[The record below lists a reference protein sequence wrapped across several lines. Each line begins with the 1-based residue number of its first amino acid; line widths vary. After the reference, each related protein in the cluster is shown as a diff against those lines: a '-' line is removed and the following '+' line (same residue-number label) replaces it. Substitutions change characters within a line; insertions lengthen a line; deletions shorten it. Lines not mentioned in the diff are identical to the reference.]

1 MLLGDYHT
9 HSASCNHAIGSL
21 EEYVKAG
28 IALGL
33 PEIGLSD
40 HFPMSFL
47 PATFH
52 HYAMDISEVNNYM
65 QTSHLLKQIYS
76 SKIDVKVAF
85 ELDFHKSVFSD
96 YKRVLKPY
104 LQDLDYLIGSIH
116 GVKWKNHVIPID
128 STCSLP
134 DDFNSENGNGDK
146 LLLTY
151 YNEVLA
157 MVNTKYYDV
166 LGHLDVIKK
175 LGVVPEDKD
184 LIWEV
189 ILKILD
195 RVEMTE
201 MVVEINTSGLRMP
214 ANELYPSE
222 QVILELIKRKIPLIL
237 GSDAHDPS
245 DVGYAFLDTIRFLRK
260 NGPTNI
266 CCITNRNK
274 ELITLF

>member
-1 MLLGDYHT
+1 MLPGDYHT

-28 IALGL
+28 ISLGI

-40 HFPMSFL
+40 HFPMIFL

-65 QTSHLLKQIYS
+65 QTSYLLKQNYN
-76 SKIDVKVAF
+76 SKIDVKIAF
-85 ELDFHKSVFSD
+85 EVDFHELVFHD

-104 LQDLDYLIGSIH
+104 LQDLDYLIGSVH
-116 GVKWKNHVIPID
+116 GVKWKSHIIPID
-128 STCSLP
+128 STSSLP
-134 DDFNSENGNGDK
+134 DDFKSENGNGDK

-157 MVNTKYYDV
+157 LVNTEYYDV

-184 LIWEV
+184 LIWEA
-189 ILKILD
+189 ILKIID
-195 RVEMTE
+195 KVETTE
-201 MVVEINTSGLRMP
+201 MVVEINTSGLRMLQ
-214 ANELYPSE
+214 NELYPSE
-222 QVILELIKRKIPLIL
+222 QIILELIERKIPLIL

-245 DVGYAFLDTIRFLRK
+245 DVGYAFLDTIRYLRK
-260 NGPTNI
+260 NGLTKI
-266 CCITNRNK
+266 SRISNRKK
-274 ELITLF
+274 ELIKLH